1 MTENVIA
8 PLRIGW
14 FATGLGTGSRALLS
28 AAQEAIN
35 RGELRA
41 EIPFLFCN
49 REPGEHE
56 NSDLLL
62 AMAERFGI
70 PTVTLSDRRFRRRV
84 SGDVARVGQPLPPWR
99 LDYDRAVMDLIAPY
113 GTDLGMLAGY
123 MLIFGREA
131 CDRYNFLNLHPAA
144 PGGPIG
150 TWQRVIWQLIDQ
162 RADESGVLINRVIPE
177 VDEGPV
183 VAYCRYPLHGPDFDP
198 LWDAI
203 GNRSAEDLREVEGEE
218 LPLFRAIRERGVRF
232 EIPLMVQTLV
242 ALAGG
247 RVRIVDGEPVAD
259 GVLLPDGLDLS
270 DNVMRMVLE
279 GNRP

>member
-1 MTENVIA
+1 MTEQA
-8 PLRIGW
+8 TPLRIGW

-28 AAQEAIN
+28 AAQKAIN

-70 PTVTLSDRRFRRRV
+70 PAITLSDRRFRRRV
-84 SGDVARVGQPLPPWR
+84 GGEVARAGQPLPAWR
-99 LDYDRAVMDLIAPY
+99 QEYDRAVMELIAPF
-113 GTDLGMLAGY
+113 GTDIGMLAGY

-131 CDRYNFLNLHPAA
+131 CERYNFLNLHPAA

-183 VAYCRYPLHGPDFDP
+183 VAYCRYPLRGPDFDP
-198 LWDAI
+198 LWEAI
-203 GNRSAEDLREVEGEE
+203 GERSAEDLREGDGEE

-242 ALAGG
+242 ALADG
-247 RVRIVDGEPVAD
+247 RVGIVDGEPFAG
-259 GVLLPDGLDLS
+259 GVPLRGGLDLS
-270 DNVMRMVLE
+270 DEVARVVYE

>member
-1 MTENVIA
+1 MTDTGTA

-28 AAQEAIN
+28 AAQEAID

-49 REPGEHE
+49 REPGEHD

-62 AMAERFGI
+62 ALAEQYGI
-70 PTVTLSDRRFRRRV
+70 PTLTLSDRRFRRRV
-84 SGDVARVGQPLPPWR
+84 GGEVARAGQPLPAWR
-99 LDYDRAVMDLIAPY
+99 LEYDRAVMDLIAPY
-113 GTDLGMLAGY
+113 GTDIGMLAGY

-162 RADESGVLINRVIPE
+162 RAGESGVLINRVIPE
-177 VDEGPV
+177 VDEGPI
-183 VAYCRYPLHGPDFDP
+183 VAYCRYPLHGPDLDL
-198 LWDAI
+198 LWHQI
-203 GNRSAEDLREVEGEE
+203 GTRSAEDLQLAEGEN
-218 LPLFRAIRERGVRF
+218 LPLFRVIRERGIRF
-232 EIPLMVQTLV
+232 EIPLMVRTLV
-242 ALAGG
+242 ALASG
-247 RVRIVDGEPVAD
+247 RIRLVDGEPFAGD
-259 GVLLPDGLDLS
+259 MPLPGGLDLS
-270 DNVMRMVLE
+270 DEVTRMVFE

>member
-1 MTENVIA
+1 MTEHAIA

-28 AAQEAIN
+28 AAQAAID

-62 AMAERFGI
+62 AMATQYGI

-84 SGDVARVGQPLPPWR
+84 GGEVARAGQPLPPWR
-99 LDYDRAVMDLIAPY
+99 LEYDREVMDLISPF

-131 CDRYNFLNLHPAA
+131 CDPYNFLNLHPAA

-162 RADESGVLINRVIPE
+162 RAAESGVLINRAIPE

-183 VAYCRYPLHGPDFDP
+183 VAYCRYALRGPGFDP

-203 GNRSAEDLREVEGEE
+203 GRRSTEDLREAVGED
-218 LPLFRAIRERGVRF
+218 LPLFQAIRGRGVRF
-232 EIPLMVQTLV
+232 EIPLMVQTLI
-242 ALAGG
+242 ALADG
-247 RVRIVDGEPVAD
+247 RVRMVDGMPVI
-259 GVLLPDGLDLS
+259 GGIPMSNGLDLT
-270 DNVMRMVLE
+270 DEVARVVYEENK
-279 GNRP
+279 P